1 MKKYKDI
8 FESWIAELNET
19 PEDKQFLGTLKYTWG
34 KSDVFNN
41 NKRFYPDLVAAVA
54 IKGFNTES
62 QKGAGIVG
70 QLDHPIGTA
79 GTLLANASH
88 LITKVWKDDKKVW
101 WANAKIFDTSRGRDL
116 LTILKSGAKIGASLR
131 GVGEVASN
139 GKVKAGLEV
148 RAIDFVSS
156 PSFGSDATVDQSSVF
171 ESYVPEEDEDGW
183 NEENFEQLTEA
194 MEGLSDSTIALIQEK
209 LKKCSNIEMTEE
221 RIKGLI
227 LWIKCSKENPNIAP
241 FDEWFIEQQEKFG
254 ATDPNFKE
262 ELNDGLRRQANLRNE
277 GRTAGSSHSANTLF
291 LSRKQIED
299 RQRQIDQALS
309 GKSMTEKTTSR
320 LFAEAILAGYKGS
333 RADWIKEF
341 GF

>member
-1 MKKYKDI
+1 MDKYKDI
-8 FESWIAELNET
+8 LEGMIAELTET
-19 PEDKQFLGTLKYTWG
+19 PDDKQFLANAKFTWG
-34 KSDVFNN
+34 RSEKRSKNN
-41 NKRFYPDLVAAVA
+41 TFYPDPVATSA
-54 IKGFNTES
+54 IEKFNKEA
-62 QKGAGIVG
+62 QKNVGVCG
-70 QLDHPIGTA
+70 QLDHPMGT
-79 GTLLANASH
+79 GSTLLANVSH
-88 LITKVWKDDKKVW
+88 LITKVWKDKEKVW
-101 WANAKIFDTSRGRDL
+101 WADAKIMRTSRGRDL
-116 LTILKSGAKIGASLR
+116 LAVLKTGTKIGASLR
-131 GVGEVASN
+131 GVGEIDSQ

-156 PSFGSDATVDQSSVF
+156 PSFGSDATVDKSSVF

-194 MEGLSDSTIALIQEK
+194 MDGLSDSTITIIQEK

-227 LWIKCSKENPNIAP
+227 LWIKCSKENPNIAA
-241 FDEWFIEQQEKFG
+241 FDEWFAEQQEKFG

-277 GRTAGSSHSANTLF
+277 ERTAGSSQSANTLF
-291 LSRKQIED
+291 LSKKRIES
-299 RQRQIDQALS
+299 RQKEIDEALE
-309 GKSMTEKTTSR
+309 GKTMTEKTTSR